1 MRVRCGGALTVTT
14 KDLIMVIDKPHFT
27 VKLHQSLLELD
38 LKEGAKKELEEIVE
52 ANPLLRGSL
61 GYLFQN
67 VIPLD
72 VPLKDIESVDQDEK
86 GKVKITIPRRRDI
99 TIPLDPVES
108 KKLVAKLR
116 ELVPIEKQKEKERI
130 MAYEKRTQL
139 RRMQVQSLERGE
151 SERIARMRSK

>member
-1 MRVRCGGALTVTT
+1 MTT
-14 KDLIMVIDKPHFT
+14 KDLVMVIDKPQFT

-38 LKEGAKKELEEIVE
+38 LKEGVKKELEEVVE

-72 VPLKDIESVDQDEK
+72 VLLKDIESVNQDE
-86 GKVKITIPRRRDI
+86 GEVKISIPRRRDI

-108 KKLVAKLR
+108 KELVAKLR
-116 ELVPIEKQKEKERI
+116 ELIPIEKQREKERVI
-130 MAYEKRTQL
+130 AYEKRMQL
-139 RRMQVQSLERGE
+139 RRMQVESLERGE
-151 SERIARMRSK
+151 SERIAHMRSK

>member
-14 KDLIMVIDKPHFT
+14 KDLIMVIDRPHFT
-27 VKLHQSLLELD
+27 VRLHMSLLELD

-72 VPLKDIESVDQDEK
+72 VPLKDIESVDQDEE
-86 GKVKITIPRRRDI
+86 GKVKITIPHRRDI

-108 KKLVAKLR
+108 KKL
-116 ELVPIEKQKEKERI
+116 PPKEKPEVV
-130 MAYEKRTQL
+130 T
-139 RRMQVQSLERGE
+139 
-151 SERIARMRSK
+151 

>member
-1 MRVRCGGALTVTT
+1 MTT
-14 KDLIMVIDKPHFT
+14 KDLVMVIDKPQFT

-38 LKEGAKKELEEIVE
+38 LKEGVKKELEEVVE

-72 VPLKDIESVDQDEK
+72 VLLKDIESVNQDE
-86 GKVKITIPRRRDI
+86 GNVKISIPRRRDI

-108 KKLVAKLR
+108 KELVAKLH
-116 ELVPIEKQKEKERI
+116 ELIPIEKQREKERVI
-130 MAYEKRTQL
+130 AYEKRMQL
-139 RRMQVQSLERGE
+139 RRMQVESLERGE
-151 SERIARMRSK
+151 SERIAHMRSK

>member
-1 MRVRCGGALTVTT
+1 MTT
-14 KDLIMVIDKPHFT
+14 KDLVMVIDKPQFT

-38 LKEGAKKELEEIVE
+38 LKKGVKKELEEVVE

-72 VPLKDIESVDQDEK
+72 VPLKDIESVDQDE
-86 GKVKITIPRRRDI
+86 GKVKISIPRRRDI

-116 ELVPIEKQKEKERI
+116 ELIPIEKQREKERVI
-130 MAYEKRTQL
+130 AYEKRMQL
-139 RRMQVQSLERGE
+139 RRMQVESLERGE
-151 SERIARMRSK
+151 SERVARMRSK

>member
-1 MRVRCGGALTVTT
+1 MTT
-14 KDLIMVIDKPHFT
+14 KDLVMVIDKPQFT

-38 LKEGAKKELEEIVE
+38 LKEGVKKELEEVVE

-72 VPLKDIESVDQDEK
+72 VPLKDIESVDQDE
-86 GKVKITIPRRRDI
+86 GKVKISIPRRRDI

-116 ELVPIEKQKEKERI
+116 ELIPIEKQREKERVI
-130 MAYEKRTQL
+130 AYEKRMQL
-139 RRMQVQSLERGE
+139 RRMQVESLERGE

>member
-14 KDLIMVIDKPHFT
+14 KDLIMVIDRPHFT
-27 VKLHQSLLELD
+27 VRLHMSLLELD

-72 VPLKDIESVDQDEK
+72 VPLKDIESVDQDE
-86 GKVKITIPRRRDI
+86 GKVKIGIPRRRDI
-99 TIPLDPVES
+99 TIPLDPVEA

-116 ELVPIEKQKEKERI
+116 KLIPIEKQRDKERI